1 MKPPVGAPLKRS
13 AVDRYG
19 ILFEYRTSVQVRIT
33 LNAVAVNMTSEADEA
48 KGVRRLPE
56 GMGGLAKGLA
66 IIEAFSPH
74 RTRLTVSEAAQ
85 SSATSRASARRCL
98 LTLTELG
105 YLEFDGKYFRPQPRL
120 LALSAAYS
128 GTRSLPQIAQPFLMA
143 ARDELHESISLAVLD
158 REAALFVARAEAERL
173 VTTGIS
179 IGTRIDL
186 YCSATGRVLL
196 MSWADERLAA
206 YLDRVKIEARTKHSL
221 IKKTALREAVRN
233 ARTQGHAFTDQE
245 LEIGL
250 RSIAVP
256 VLDSRGQVV
265 AAMSASASTARIS
278 LQQMIRGFVPVLRVN
293 ADALGRAL

>member
-1 MKPPVGAPLKRS
+1 
-13 AVDRYG
+13 
-19 ILFEYRTSVQVRIT
+19 
-33 LNAVAVNMTSEADEA
+33 MTSEANEA
-48 KGVRRLPE
+48 KGAQRLPE

-128 GTRSLPQIAQPFLMA
+128 GTRSLPQIAQPFLKA

-158 REAALFVARAEAERL
+158 RDAALFVARAEAERL

-179 IGTRIDL
+179 IGTRVDL

-196 MSWADERLAA
+196 TPWTDERLSA
-206 YLDRVKIEARTKHSL
+206 YLDRAGIEARTRHSL
-221 IKKTALREAVRN
+221 VKKTALREAVRN
-233 ARTQGHAFTDQE
+233 ARAQGYAFTDQE

-265 AAMSASASTARIS
+265 AAMSASASSARIS
-278 LQQMIRGFVPVLRVN
+278 LQPMIKGFVPVLRAN

>member
-1 MKPPVGAPLKRS
+1 MRA
-13 AVDRYG
+13 
-19 ILFEYRTSVQVRIT
+19 E
-33 LNAVAVNMTSEADEA
+33 VNTTVETGTKASSE
-48 KGVRRLPE
+48 RLPE

-74 RTRLTVSEAAQ
+74 RTRLTVSEAAEA
-85 SSATSRASARRCL
+85 SSTSRASARRCL

-128 GTRSLPQIAQPFLMA
+128 GTRSLPQIAQPFLKA
-143 ARDELHESISLAVLD
+143 ARDELHESISLAALD
-158 REAALFVARAEAERL
+158 RDAALFVARSEAERL

-196 MSWADERLAA
+196 AAWADERLSA
-206 YLDRVKIEARTKHSL
+206 YLDRVRIEARTKYSL
-221 IKKTALREAVRN
+221 VKKTSLREAVRN
-233 ARTQGHAFTDQE
+233 AAKQGYAFTDQE

-256 VLDSRGQVV
+256 VIDSRGQVV
-265 AAMSASASTARIS
+265 GAMSASASTARIS
-278 LQQMIRGFVPVLRVN
+278 LAQMIKGFVPVLRAS

>member
-1 MKPPVGAPLKRS
+1 MPA
-13 AVDRYG
+13 
-19 ILFEYRTSVQVRIT
+19 
-33 LNAVAVNMTSEADEA
+33 AVNRTADKNEVA
-48 KGVRRLPE
+48 ERLPE

-74 RTRLTVSEAAQ
+74 RTRLTVSEAAEA
-85 SSATSRASARRCL
+85 SGTSRASARRCL

-128 GTRSLPQIAQPFLMA
+128 GTRSLPQIAQPFLKA

-158 REAALFVARAEAERL
+158 RDAALFVARAEAERL

-186 YCSATGRVLL
+186 YCSATGRILL
-196 MSWADERLAA
+196 SVWDDARLSA
-206 YLDRVKIEARTKHSL
+206 YLDRVNIEARTKHSL
-221 IKKTALREAVRN
+221 VKKAALRDVARN
-233 ARTQGHAFTDQE
+233 AGKQGYAFTDQE

-256 VLDSRGQVV
+256 VIDSRGNIV

-278 LQQMIRGFVPVLRVN
+278 LQQMIKGFVPVLRAN

>member
-1 MKPPVGAPLKRS
+1 LTGAPFCS
-13 AVDRYG
+13 N
-19 ILFEYRTSVQVRIT
+19 IEQVFKTRIHFMR
-33 LNAVAVNMTSEADEA
+33 AAVNTTVETGKKAGS
-48 KGVRRLPE
+48 VRLPE

-66 IIEAFSPH
+66 IVEAFSPH
-74 RTRLTVSEAAQ
+74 RTRLTVSEAAEA
-85 SSATSRASARRCL
+85 SGTSRASARRCL

-128 GTRSLPQIAQPFLMA
+128 GVRSLPQIAQPFLKT

-158 REAALFVARAEAERL
+158 RDASLFVARAEAERL

-196 MSWADERLAA
+196 SAWADERLSA
-206 YLDRVKIEARTKHSL
+206 YLNRVKIEARTRYSL
-221 IKKTALREAVRN
+221 VKKAALREAVRS
-233 ARTQGHAFTDQE
+233 AGTQGYATTDQE

-256 VLDSRGQVV
+256 VIDSRGTLIG
-265 AAMSASASTARIS
+265 AMSASASTARIS
-278 LQQMIRGFVPVLRVN
+278 LSQMVKGFVPVLRAN
-293 ADALGRAL
+293 ADALGRSL

>member
-1 MKPPVGAPLKRS
+1 MRPPVAGGA
-13 AVDRYG
+13 AVDRRA
-19 ILFEYRTSVQVRIT
+19 ILFEYRTIVQLRIT
-33 LNAVAVNMTSEADEA
+33 RMCAAVNTAVEQESRER
-48 KGVRRLPE
+48 VPE

-85 SSATSRASARRCL
+85 AANTSRASARRCL

-128 GTRSLPQIAQPFLMA
+128 GTRALPQIAQPFLKA
-143 ARDELHESISLAVLD
+143 ARDELKESISLAVLD
-158 REAALFVARAEAERL
+158 RDAALFVARSEAERL

-196 MSWADERLAA
+196 AAWDEARVVA
-206 YLDRVKIEARTKHSL
+206 YLDRVGIEARTKHSL
-221 IKKTALREAVRN
+221 VKKTALRE
-233 ARTQGHAFTDQE
+233 
-245 LEIGL
+245 
-250 RSIAVP
+250 
-256 VLDSRGQVV
+256 
-265 AAMSASASTARIS
+265 
-278 LQQMIRGFVPVLRVN
+278 
-293 ADALGRAL
+293 

>member
-1 MKPPVGAPLKRS
+1 MRATVNTTVEAARKAGS
-13 AVDRYG
+13 A
-19 ILFEYRTSVQVRIT
+19 
-33 LNAVAVNMTSEADEA
+33 
-48 KGVRRLPE
+48 RLPE

-74 RTRLTVSEAAQ
+74 RSRLTVSDAAAA
-85 SSATSRASARRCL
+85 SGTSRASARRCL

-120 LALSAAYS
+120 LALSAAYA
-128 GTRSLPQIAQPFLMA
+128 GTRSLPQIAQPFLKA

-158 REAALFVARAEAERL
+158 RDAALFVARAEAERL

-196 MSWADERLAA
+196 AAWADERLSA
-206 YLDRVKIEARTKHSL
+206 YLDRVKIEARTRFSL
-221 IKKTALREAVRN
+221 VKKAALREAVRS
-233 ARTQGHAFTDQE
+233 ASRQGFATTDQE

-250 RSIAVP
+250 RSIAVS
-256 VLDSRGQVV
+256 VIDSRGALVG
-265 AAMSASASTARIS
+265 AMSASASSARIS
-278 LQQMIRGFVPVLRVN
+278 LQQMIKGFVPVLKAN
-293 ADALGRAL
+293 ADALGRTL

>member
-1 MKPPVGAPLKRS
+1 MQA
-13 AVDRYG
+13 
-19 ILFEYRTSVQVRIT
+19 
-33 LNAVAVNMTSEADEA
+33 AVNTTDETGRTGSE
-48 KGVRRLPE
+48 RLPE

-74 RTRLTVSEAAQ
+74 RTRMTVSEAAQ
-85 SSATSRASARRCL
+85 VSGTSRASARRCL
-98 LTLTELG
+98 LTLAELG

-120 LALSAAYS
+120 LALSAAYN
-128 GTRSLPQIAQPFLMA
+128 GTRSLPQIAQPFLKA

-158 REAALFVARAEAERL
+158 RDAALFVARAEAERL

-196 MSWADERLAA
+196 ATWDDKRLSE
-206 YLDRVKIEARTKHSL
+206 YFDRVAIAARTKYSL
-221 IKKTALREAVRN
+221 VKKTALREAVRS
-233 ARTQGHAFTDQE
+233 ATRQGYATTDQE

-256 VLDSRGQVV
+256 VIDSRGHVV
-265 AAMSASASTARIS
+265 GAMSASASTARVS
-278 LQQMIRGFVPVLRVN
+278 LQQMIKGFVPVLRAN
-293 ADALGRAL
+293 ANALGHVL

>member
-1 MKPPVGAPLKRS
+1 MPA
-13 AVDRYG
+13 
-19 ILFEYRTSVQVRIT
+19 
-33 LNAVAVNMTSEADEA
+33 AVNMTVDARKVE
-48 KGVRRLPE
+48 GTGRLPE

-74 RTRLTVSEAAQ
+74 RTRMTVSEAAQ
-85 SSATSRASARRCL
+85 SSGTSRASARRCL

-128 GTRSLPQIAQPFLMA
+128 GTRSLPQIAQPFLKA

-158 REAALFVARAEAERL
+158 RDAALFVARAEAERL

-179 IGTRIDL
+179 VGTRIDL
-186 YCSATGRVLL
+186 YSSATGRVLL
-196 MSWADERLAA
+196 SAWADERLSV
-206 YLDRVKIEARTKHSL
+206 YLERVKIVARTRYAL
-221 IKKTALREAVRN
+221 VKKTALRDAVRTVR
-233 ARTQGHAFTDQE
+233 AVGYATTDQE

-256 VLDSRGQVV
+256 VVDSRGTIVG
-265 AAMSASASTARIS
+265 AMSASASSARVS
-278 LQQMIRGFVPVLRVN
+278 MQQMIRNFVPVLRAN
-293 ADALGRAL
+293 ADGLGRAL

>member
-1 MKPPVGAPLKRS
+1 MAGKLS
-13 AVDRYG
+13 
-19 ILFEYRTSVQVRIT
+19 SV
-33 LNAVAVNMTSEADEA
+33 EAT
-48 KGVRRLPE
+48 GRLPE

-66 IIEAFSPH
+66 IIEAFSPR
-74 RTRLTVSEAAQ
+74 RTRMTVSEAAQ
-85 SSATSRASARRCL
+85 SSGTSRASARRCL

-128 GTRSLPQIAQPFLMA
+128 GTRSLSQIAQPFLRA

-158 REAALFVARAEAERL
+158 REAALFVARSEAERL

-196 MSWADERLAA
+196 SAWTDERVST
-206 YLDRVKIEARTKHSL
+206 YLDRVKVEARTKYSL
-221 IKKTALREAVRN
+221 VRKVSLRDAVRSVR
-233 ARTQGHAFTDQE
+233 AQGYGFTDQE

-256 VLDSRGQVV
+256 VVDSRGAIV
-265 AAMSASASTARIS
+265 AAMSASASSARVTI
-278 LQQMIRGFVPVLRVN
+278 QQMVKGFVPVLRVS
-293 ADALGRAL
+293 ADGLGRAL

>member
-1 MKPPVGAPLKRS
+1 MRA
-13 AVDRYG
+13 
-19 ILFEYRTSVQVRIT
+19 
-33 LNAVAVNMTSEADEA
+33 AVNTTDEIGKAGSE
-48 KGVRRLPE
+48 RLPE

-74 RTRLTVSEAAQ
+74 RTRMTVSEAAQ
-85 SSATSRASARRCL
+85 ASGNSRASARRCL

-128 GTRSLPQIAQPFLMA
+128 GTRALPQIAQPFLKA

-158 REAALFVARAEAERL
+158 RDAALFVARAEAERL
-173 VTTGIS
+173 VMTGIS

-196 MSWADERLAA
+196 SAWADERLSA
-206 YLDRVKIEARTKHSL
+206 YLDGARIEARTRYSL
-221 IKKTALREAVRN
+221 VKKAALREAVRS
-233 ARTQGHAFTDQE
+233 TGKHGYAFTDQE

-256 VLDSRGQVV
+256 VIDSRGHIVG
-265 AAMSASASTARIS
+265 AMSASASTARIS
-278 LQQMIRGFVPVLRVN
+278 IQQMIKGFVPVLRAN